1 MKNIKIDENIKMF
14 LTIFFFP
21 NKIFLRLYI
30 TITKPEKSVTNANE
44 VNIEH
49 AIKTEYSY
57 LKLLINKLF
66 KNNTIEQKKR
76 NNESPEI
83 ILLLTTPE
91 NSKHICNPQKKET
104 KSDIP
109 ITISEAAINV
119 GQQDDKNMLIT
130 FIIK

>member
-91 NSKHICNPQKKET
+91 NSKHISNPQKKET

>member
-66 KNNTIEQKKR
+66 KNNTRKFK
-76 NNESPEI
+76 
-83 ILLLTTPE
+83 TY
-91 NSKHICNPQKKET
+91 
-104 KSDIP
+104 
-109 ITISEAAINV
+109 
-119 GQQDDKNMLIT
+119 
-130 FIIK
+130 